1 MSTNRSHR
9 ARQCAPEVPRTRIR
23 VLGDLQERRIRPGIS
38 LIWRRYG
45 GGVGNRETAAG
56 NSTDAKSH
64 REAALGVD
72 ELQPAVCFQG
82 SQGAGEPLP

>member
-1 MSTNRSHR
+1 M
-9 ARQCAPEVPRTRIR
+9 
-23 VLGDLQERRIRPGIS
+23 LGDLQERRIRPGIS

-82 SQGAGEPLP
+82 LKGQENLSLETMSKIEACLGI